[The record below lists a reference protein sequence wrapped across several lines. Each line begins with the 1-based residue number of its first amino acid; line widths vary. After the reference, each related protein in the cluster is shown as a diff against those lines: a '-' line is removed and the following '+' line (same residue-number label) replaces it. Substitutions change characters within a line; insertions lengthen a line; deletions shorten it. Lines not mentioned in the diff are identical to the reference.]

1 MRFALSLNCAQ
12 ERAPRHYVSTT
23 PSFVDLRGTAET
35 MSYGQSYGEK
45 HDKRMVV
52 ARSIVSPMTV
62 FLRGSLCVELSKRS

>member
-1 MRFALSLNCAQ
+1 
-12 ERAPRHYVSTT
+12 
-23 PSFVDLRGTAET
+23 